1 MCIVCVCCVYCVC
14 VLCVCVLCVVCI
26 VCVFCV
32 SCTCV
37 VCVVCVY
44 VCVLWLCVHVC
55 VCMCVYVCTYASM
68 VTWLR
73 EIHSM
78 ITQHSVQCIR
88 TYKHNFIFKNNSSPK
103 HFIEITKKTK
113 VIFSH
118 KMSNSQFSQSTYNI
132 RTCSLSINYSFHLI
146 KLTLYMHTHIILLDI
161 IKHYC

>member
-1 MCIVCVCCVYCVC
+1 MC
-14 VLCVCVLCVVCI
+14 VLCACVVCI
-26 VCVFCV
+26 VCLCCV
-32 SCTCV
+32 YRVRV
-37 VCVVCVY
+37 VCIVY
-44 VCVLWLCVHVC
+44 VCCMCVCCGC

-78 ITQHSVQCIR
+78 ITQHSIQCIR
-88 TYKHNFIFKNNSSPK
+88 TYKHNFNFKNNSSPK
-103 HFIEITKKTK
+103 HFIEITKRTK

-132 RTCSLSINYSFHLI
+132 RTCNLSINYSFHII